1 MFAGEHINAT
11 EDRAALHVALRA
23 LPDAPFK
30 VDGASVMPAIHDVL
44 RRMREFAGRVRSGV
58 WTGSTGQGITDIV
71 NIGIGGSDL
80 GPRMVCRALAHLAD
94 PRGPR
99 VHFVSNVDGTEL
111 AETLQRLDPA
121 RTLAIVCS
129 KTFTTL
135 ETMANAC
142 SMRDWFLRHG
152 VAENQLARHFVAVST
167 NRDAVVEFGID
178 PNNMFEFWDWIGGRF
193 SLWSS
198 VGLSIALAV
207 GFDAF
212 EDLLLGGRAM
222 DDHFRTAPLAR
233 NMPVVMAMLA
243 SGIAISSAC
252 RRAAWRPIRRRS
264 NCFRRSCSNWR
275 WRATASRCSSMASG
289 ARGYRASG
297 LGHGWHQRPAR
308 LFPDDPPGLAD
319 RAGRFRRAAG
329 AAARTAGHHVKL
341 LANCFA
347 QAEADARAQRG
358 RTARPASPTKHAF
371 RIWCSKAT
379 APATRC

>member
-1 MFAGEHINAT
+1 MQQWFAEAGAAQRVDTFSLEASGLYLDYSKNRITGETLALLMKLAEEAGVPARRDAMFAGEHINAT

-212 EDLLLGGRAM
+212 DL
-222 DDHFRTAPLAR
+222 D
-233 NMPVVMAMLA
+233 
-243 SGIAISSAC
+243 
-252 RRAAWRPIRRRS
+252 
-264 NCFRRSCSNWR
+264 
-275 WRATASRCSSMASG
+275 
-289 ARGYRASG
+289 
-297 LGHGWHQRPAR
+297 QR
-308 LFPDDPPGLAD
+308 
-319 RAGRFRRAAG
+319 
-329 AAARTAGHHVKL
+329 
-341 LANCFA
+341 
-347 QAEADARAQRG
+347 QAEQLHQLMNGLDLAAQVLWHGRPVGLVVRIQLVAEG
-358 RTARPASPTKHAF
+358 RTGCIEHHGQAA
-371 RIWCSKAT
+371 
-379 APATRC
+379 

>member
-1 MFAGEHINAT
+1 MPTDLQAWNTLRQHHDVVRETPMQQWFAEAGAAQRVDAFSLEASGLYLDYSKNRITGETLALLMKLAEEAGVPARRDAMFAGEHINAT

-71 NIGIGGSDL
+71 NVGIGGSDL

-121 RTLAIVCS
+121 RTLVIVCS

-152 VAENQLARHFVAVST
+152 VPENQLARHFVAVS
-167 NRDAVVEFGID
+167 
-178 PNNMFEFWDWIGGRF
+178 
-193 SLWSS
+193 
-198 VGLSIALAV
+198 
-207 GFDAF
+207 
-212 EDLLLGGRAM
+212 
-222 DDHFRTAPLAR
+222 
-233 NMPVVMAMLA
+233 
-243 SGIAISSAC
+243 
-252 RRAAWRPIRRRS
+252 
-264 NCFRRSCSNWR
+264 
-275 WRATASRCSSMASG
+275 
-289 ARGYRASG
+289 
-297 LGHGWHQRPAR
+297 
-308 LFPDDPPGLAD
+308 
-319 RAGRFRRAAG
+319 
-329 AAARTAGHHVKL
+329 
-341 LANCFA
+341 
-347 QAEADARAQRG
+347 
-358 RTARPASPTKHAF
+358 
-371 RIWCSKAT
+371 
-379 APATRC
+379 

>member
-1 MFAGEHINAT
+1 M
-11 EDRAALHVALRA
+11 
-23 LPDAPFK
+23 
-30 VDGASVMPAIHDVL
+30 
-44 RRMREFAGRVRSGV
+44 
-58 WTGSTGQGITDIV
+58 
-71 NIGIGGSDL
+71 
-80 GPRMVCRALAHLAD
+80 RALAHLAD

-212 EDLLLGGRAM
+212 EDLLLG
-222 DDHFRTAPLAR
+222 
-233 NMPVVMAMLA
+233 
-243 SGIAISSAC
+243 
-252 RRAAWRPIRRRS
+252 
-264 NCFRRSCSNWR
+264 
-275 WRATASRCSSMASG
+275 
-289 ARGYRASG
+289 
-297 LGHGWHQRPAR
+297 
-308 LFPDDPPGLAD
+308 
-319 RAGRFRRAAG
+319 
-329 AAARTAGHHVKL
+329 AARWTIISALH
-341 LANCFA
+341 
-347 QAEADARAQRG
+347 R
-358 RTARPASPTKHAF
+358 S
-371 RIWCSKAT
+371 
-379 APATRC
+379 PATCPW